1 MIVVSDTTPLIHF
14 GIIKRL
20 DLLRSMYGEI
30 FITKTVFREAVTEGI
45 ALGKT
50 DAFLI
55 EREIGKWIKVEDL
68 KGDAGEI
75 CSKYRIH
82 RGEAESILLARELN
96 TDMLLMDERDGRQA
110 AKDAGIMVKGTIGV
124 ISDCVN
130 RHLLTAGAAVEI
142 LTFFRTNP
150 SKFWIDPGIIDI
162 AIRQIEER
170 MINKGEI

>member
-20 DLLRSMYGEI
+20 DLLCSMYGKI
-30 FITKTVFREAVTEGI
+30 FITKMVFREAVTEGI

-55 EREIGKWIKVEDL
+55 EREIGKWIKVEYP

-82 RGEAESILLARELN
+82 IGEAESILLARELN

-110 AKDAGIMVKGTIGV
+110 AKDAGIKVKGTIGV

-150 SKFWIDPGIIDI
+150 SKFWIDPRIIDL
-162 AIRQIEER
+162 AIRKIEEK

>member
-20 DLLRSMYGEI
+20 DLLRSMYGKV
-30 FITKTVFREAVTEGI
+30 FITKMVFREAVTEGV
-45 ALGKT
+45 ALGKP

-55 EREIGKWIKVEDL
+55 EREIGKWIKVKDL

-82 RGEAESILLARELN
+82 IGEAESILLARELN
-96 TDMLLMDERDGRQA
+96 TDLLLMDERDGRQA
-110 AKDAGIMVKGTIGV
+110 ARNAGIKVKGTIGV

-130 RHLLTAGAAVEI
+130 RHLLKAGTAVEI
-142 LTFFRTNP
+142 LIFFRTNP
-150 SKFWIDPGIIDI
+150 LKFWIDPGIIDI
-162 AIRQIEER
+162 AIRGIKER
-170 MINKGEI
+170 IINRGEI